1 MEKDIQE
8 ILLTEEQI
16 KSLSHRV
23 TDLENQLP

>member
-16 KSLSHRV
+16 KTRIA
-23 TDLENQLP
+23 DLVKDLTAY